1 MTKPLTQE
9 IAEKYGYNE
18 EYFRGWTKK
27 YVDSLNLDNLN
38 FKPIENIN
46 LYLQRVSSGDDKY
59 LLLDAEYIYLL
70 SSPNGNTHF
79 IPVEE
84 PFDFEQNKGG
94 SFPFNMNGLYV
105 VRNNNH
111 TYTTQGF
118 NNDSYKIIGFAPF
131 PKTGLSRFLN
141 WKFNPLEV
149 K

>member
-27 YVDSLNLDNLN
+27 YVDSLNLDNLK

-59 LLLDAEYIYLL
+59 LLLDAGYIYLL
-70 SSPNGNTHF
+70 SPNSLGRYTHF
-79 IPVEE
+79 IPIEE

-94 SFPFNMNGLYV
+94 SYMNGLYV
-105 VRNNNH
+105 ARKKHH
-111 TYTTQGF
+111 TYTTSGF
-118 NNDSYKIIGFAPF
+118 KNDSYKIIGFAPF
-131 PKTGLSRFLN
+131 PKTGLSGFLN